1 MVVTTYLCPYTE
13 TCPFYK
19 NWKDQRA
26 PDRRVDVISKI
37 GDSPFHCLVLGAVE
51 DPATEGGIPIMP
63 ELGNRLSNSNE
74 RSFFCSHI
82 KLLNL
87 LDDLTKVRL

>member
-1 MVVTTYLCPYTE
+1 MVVTTYLCPHTE

-26 PDRRVDVISKI
+26 PDRRVNVISKI

-51 DPATEGGIPIMP
+51 DPATEGGIPIEN
-63 ELGNRLSNSNE
+63 ELKGRLSNPDE
-74 RSFFCSHI
+74 RSFLCSHLT
-82 KLLNL
+82 LLNL
-87 LDDLTKVRL
+87 LDNLTKARL